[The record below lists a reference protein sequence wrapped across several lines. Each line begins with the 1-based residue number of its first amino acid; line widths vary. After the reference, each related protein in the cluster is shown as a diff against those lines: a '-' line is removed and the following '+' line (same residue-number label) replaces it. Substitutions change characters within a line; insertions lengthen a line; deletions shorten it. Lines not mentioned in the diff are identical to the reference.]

1 LTTRNSHYTR
11 EENTWPGYLVLN
23 HHPKNIHTRNKIWAG
38 QGIFRNTYAYTH
50 MHITTINIKSHVFE
64 REQGGAH
71 ESVWMEERGRG
82 KCCHY
87 NLKNNPKHFVLEQL

>member
-1 LTTRNSHYTR
+1 
-11 EENTWPGYLVLN
+11 
-23 HHPKNIHTRNKIWAG
+23 
-38 QGIFRNTYAYTH
+38 